1 MNRLFDKALQN
12 ARAKRDARAY
22 ERAWE
27 RARNESPSATH
38 RAEIDAI
45 FAQRRG

>member
-1 MNRLFDKALQN
+1 MTRLFDKALQT
-12 ARAKRDARAY
+12 AKAHRETRAFQ
-22 ERAWE
+22 RAWE

-45 FAQRRG
+45 FSQRMR

>member
-1 MNRLFDKALQN
+1 MTRLFDKALQS
-12 ARAKRDARAY
+12 AKAKRDARAF

-27 RARNESPSATH
+27 RARNESPSATQ

-45 FAQRRG
+45 FSQGPR